1 MSYRT
6 PRARA
11 AFLGSAHDGVHHW
24 WSIKLTSYALV
35 PLTILFVIP
44 FAGVLGEGRAAM
56 LELYGDPFHAIIAA
70 LFIGVTF
77 YHLYLGLQVV
87 VQDYIHDKGQLMA
100 AHIAVMAVCGLGGV
114 AGVFSVLKIAFM
126 G

>member
-24 WSIKLTSYALV
+24 WTIKLTSFALV

-44 FAGVLGEGRAAM
+44 FAGVLGEGREALIA
-56 LELYGDPFHAIIAA
+56 LYSQPFHAIVAVLMIT
-70 LFIGVTF
+70 VTF
-77 YHLYLGLQVV
+77 YHLFLGLQVV
-87 VQDYIHDKGQLMA
+87 MQDYIHDKGQLMA
-100 AHIAVMAVCGLGGV
+100 GHVAAMGICGLGGF
-114 AGVFSVLKIAFM
+114 AGVFAILKIAFT